1 MAEQAALIRGHAAT
15 FHSELQMPAPTA
27 APALSALASA
37 ADPIPSAA
45 AVLTGCCPAI
55 ELVKQ
60 LVCQVAAFDTNVL
73 VLGESGTG
81 KEVVARAIHE
91 TSPRRRRSFVPI
103 NCGAIPSELLESEL
117 FGHEKGAFTGAL
129 AARKGRFEMA
139 EGGTIFLDEIGDMN
153 PAMQVKLLRV
163 LQERVFERVGS
174 CTSQRCNVRVIA
186 ATHRNLEEAIAR
198 GTFREDLYYRL
209 NVVPIEM
216 PPLRE
221 RIEDLPL
228 LIAALV
234 ERLAGAGQPR
244 VQFTTASLAALRAY
258 RWPGNVRELG
268 NLIERMAVQCGGRAV
283 GVADLPPRYRPAS
296 WEESVEP
303 ASQMI
308 ESVPA
313 STVLAAA
320 FETHA
325 GAATANAANA
335 GVDADAAAPS
345 LDDATAPLEPAP
357 PGEGEPPPPMDA
369 ALTDALLAE
378 LPRDFDLREYL
389 EALERRLIA
398 RALQAAGG
406 TVAQAARLLGLRRTT
421 LVEKLRKYALS
432 GGEDSTAES

>member
-1 MAEQAALIRGHAAT
+1 MAEQAAVVRGHAAT
-15 FHSELQMPAPTA
+15 FHSEALQTTDTTP

-45 AVLTGCCPAI
+45 AVLTGCCLAI
-55 ELVKQ
+55 ERVKQ

-163 LQERVFERVGS
+163 LQERMFERVGS

-221 RIEDLPL
+221 RIEDLAL

-234 ERLAGAGQPR
+234 ERLAAAGQPR
-244 VQFTTASLAALRAY
+244 VQFTTAALEALRAY

-283 GVADLPPRYRPAS
+283 AVADLPPRYRPAS

-303 ASQMI
+303 ASKMV
-308 ESVPA
+308 ESIPA
-313 STVLAAA
+313 TTLLAPTLEAR
-320 FETHA
+320 A
-325 GAATANAANA
+325 GA
-335 GVDADAAAPS
+335 
-345 LDDATAPLEPAP
+345 DATAPTVDDITATLEPAP
-357 PGEGEPPPPMDA
+357 AGEGDPPPMDA

-398 RALQAAGG
+398 RALQSAGG